1 MASHSLRILILGLV
15 PIALTAC
22 VDTEAATAQPTS
34 MVPAIGVDLGNSSRV
49 PQIAGLV
56 GEGEGY
62 GRIEPGT
69 TLTAHESMPGMAHG
83 AGMQMDHGSMA
94 GMDHGA
100 KSGMPMDHGSM
111 GAMNHGSM
119 GGMPTDH
126 GSMPGM
132 SHSPQAKTASG
143 HGSMPGMDRTAGR
156 KMQMADSGHAHAQG
170 TGTGTVNAVDAAAH
184 KVNVSHAPIPAIGFP
199 AMTMDF
205 AVAPSVDLQAVKPGS
220 RVNFIG
226 FRVVLAVAARTP

>member
-1 MASHSLRILILGLV
+1 
-15 PIALTAC
+15 
-22 VDTEAATAQPTS
+22 
-34 MVPAIGVDLGNSSRV
+34 
-49 PQIAGLV
+49 
-56 GEGEGY
+56 
-62 GRIEPGT
+62 
-69 TLTAHESMPGMAHG
+69 
-83 AGMQMDHGSMA
+83 MQMDHGSMA
-94 GMDHGA
+94 GMDDGA

-170 TGTGTVNAVDAAAH
+170 TGTVNAVDAAAH

-205 AVAPSVDLQAVKPGS
+205 AVAPSVDL
-220 RVNFIG
+220 
-226 FRVVLAVAARTP
+226 